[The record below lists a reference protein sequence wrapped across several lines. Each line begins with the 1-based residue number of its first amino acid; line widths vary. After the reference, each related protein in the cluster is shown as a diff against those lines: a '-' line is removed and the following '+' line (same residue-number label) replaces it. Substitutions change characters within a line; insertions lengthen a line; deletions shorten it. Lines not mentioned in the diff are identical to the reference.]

1 MSKLKQTKIPVQ
13 FQDLID
19 MLPQDTPKSNW
30 KLVREHDGLI
40 KKSVNVTWLEWGV
53 DGRFK
58 ARHDAPAI
66 GMSLLMSP
74 FTPFFTWQTT
84 AVTEIT
90 EQREDYI
97 KFKTTNSVYELFKI
111 DHEGVEQN

>member
-13 FQDLID
+13 LHDLAN
-19 MLPQDTPKSNW
+19 MLAPGVDLNW
-30 KLVREHDGLI
+30 KLVREDGLT
-40 KKSVNVTWLEWGV
+40 KQSNDVTWLEWGV

-58 ARHDAPAI
+58 ARHDVPAA
-66 GMSLLMSP
+66 GRSLLMSP

-90 EQREDYI
+90 EQREDYV
-97 KFKTTNSVYELFKI
+97 KFKTTNSTYELFKI
-111 DHEGVEQN
+111 K